1 MDQFVVPAASAFQV
15 AEPGKEM
22 RERSSNAG
30 VDDMEDT
37 PMKHGQIDYKVGWIA
52 AGVAALGMAFLAADI
67 TIKHSSSPVSS
78 RATGSNTVASAQSA
92 GAQVT
97 QSDRKV
103 EKEHPPE
110 TQ

>member
-1 MDQFVVPAASAFQV
+1 
-15 AEPGKEM
+15 M
-22 RERSSNAG
+22 RERSTNAG

-37 PMKHGQIDYKVGWIA
+37 PMKHGQIDYKIGWIA

-67 TIKHSSSPVSS
+67 TIKHSSSPVSLH
-78 RATGSNTVASAQSA
+78 ATGSNTVASTQSA